1 MQEKGEVGTARE
13 RQRRKK
19 RERDWRSEN
28 GEDEKGELR

>member
-1 MQEKGEVGTARE
+1 LQEKGEVGTARE

-19 RERDWRSEN
+19 RERSKN